1 MDKEKLTEIFSNKE
15 FVKSFFE
22 PKNEEEVQKVLK
34 EKGIDLSLQE
44 IQKIR
49 EILIQKKNG
58 ELSDEELEA
67 VSGGGFGDSF
77 LKCLQVAQV
86 ISDLIEG
93 ISGIGEVIG
102 AFF

>member
-1 MDKEKLTEIFSNKE
+1 MDKEKLTEIFSDKE

-34 EKGIDLSLQE
+34 EKGINLSLQE

-67 VSGGGFGDSF
+67 VSGGGLLEW
-77 LKCLQVAQV
+77 LKDVQV
-86 ISDLIEG
+86 ISDMIET
-93 ISGIGEVIG
+93 ISDIGEVIG
-102 AFF
+102 NLF

>member
-34 EKGIDLSLQE
+34 ENGIDLSLQE

-86 ISDLIEG
+86 ISELIEG
-93 ISGIGEVIG
+93 IG
-102 AFF
+102 ALF

>member
-1 MDKEKLTEIFSNKE
+1 MDKEKLTEIFSDKE

-34 EKGIDLSLQE
+34 EKGINLSLQE

-86 ISDLIEG
+86 ISELIEG
-93 ISGIGEVIG
+93 IG
-102 AFF
+102 ALF

>member
-1 MDKEKLTEIFSNKE
+1 MDKEKLTEIFSDKE

-67 VSGGGFGDSF
+67 VSGGGFGDT
-77 LKCLQVAQV
+77 LLEWLQGLSV
-86 ISDLIEG
+86 IYELINL
-93 ISGIGEVIG
+93 
-102 AFF
+102 

>member
-1 MDKEKLTEIFSNKE
+1 MDKEKLTEIFSDKE

-86 ISDLIEG
+86 ISELIEG
-93 ISGIGEVIG
+93 IG
-102 AFF
+102 ALF

>member
-34 EKGIDLSLQE
+34 EKGSDLSLQE

-67 VSGGGFGDSF
+67 VSGGGLGDSF

-86 ISDLIEG
+86 ISELIEG
-93 ISGIGEVIG
+93 IG
-102 AFF
+102 ALF

>member
-86 ISDLIEG
+86 ISELIEG
-93 ISGIGEVIG
+93 IG
-102 AFF
+102 ALF

>member
-1 MDKEKLTEIFSNKE
+1 MDKEKLTEIFSDKE

-44 IQKIR
+44 IQKMR
-49 EILIQKKNG
+49 EMLIQKKNG

-67 VSGGGFGDSF
+67 VSGGGLLEW
-77 LKCLQVAQV
+77 LKDVQV
-86 ISDLIEG
+86 ISDMIET
-93 ISGIGEVIG
+93 ISDIGEVIG
-102 AFF
+102 NLF

>member
-44 IQKIR
+44 IQKMR
-49 EILIQKKNG
+49 EMLIQKKNG

-67 VSGGGFGDSF
+67 VSGGGLLEW
-77 LKCLQVAQV
+77 LKDVQV
-86 ISDLIEG
+86 ISDMIET
-93 ISGIGEVIG
+93 ISDIGEVIG
-102 AFF
+102 NLF

>member
-44 IQKIR
+44 IQKMR
-49 EILIQKKNG
+49 EMLIQKKNG

-86 ISDLIEG
+86 ISELIEG
-93 ISGIGEVIG
+93 IG
-102 AFF
+102 ALF